1 MLINPRGGGDF
12 CWGLIPYLTYFIVI
26 PRKRGIPS
34 SQLKPQDPG
43 LRRDDD
49 LNCTLHFKKTPE
61 WEFKFPSIGSRKNE
75 IFVGPDC
82 GGLILRVPL

>member
-43 LRRDDD
+43 LRRDDESLQPRGD
-49 LNCTLHFKKTPE
+49 P
-61 WEFKFPSIGSRKNE
+61 
-75 IFVGPDC
+75 
-82 GGLILRVPL
+82 GLRRDDKENIRDDGKLPHRLSAVPPFTQ